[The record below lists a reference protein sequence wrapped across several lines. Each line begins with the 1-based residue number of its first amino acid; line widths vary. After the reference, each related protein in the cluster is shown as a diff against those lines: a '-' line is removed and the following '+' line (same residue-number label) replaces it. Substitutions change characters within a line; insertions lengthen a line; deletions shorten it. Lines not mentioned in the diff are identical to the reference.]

1 MDFFSTLTHNSAEML
16 PVFVVR
22 TALIVNSAKVFREYV
37 DIVPTIVDDTLSCEP
52 FIGRRQEESGYLY
65 VYKSQSRYKL
75 LAYSDFDL
83 IGCGERGI

>member
-1 MDFFSTLTHNSAEML
+1 MTLTHNFAEMF
-16 PVFVVR
+16 PGFEVH
-22 TALIVNSAKVFREYV
+22 TALIVNSTKVFREYV

-52 FIGRRQEESGYLY
+52 SIRRRQEEFGYLY

-83 IGCGERGI
+83 IVCGERGL